1 MSKIK
6 RVQINVL
13 IKPNFPP
20 NGHSLPE
27 LRLPKRLSIR
37 GNELKAQWGILI
49 QFHGSNIF
57 NHACK

>member
-37 GNELKAQWGILI
+37 GNELKAQ
-49 QFHGSNIF
+49 
-57 NHACK
+57 